1 MCCFGHTRFAADV
14 FHDLHE
20 QVIATSA
27 RGRKVL
33 TRVQNIEAALPSLEK
48 AVKNQKSHIHFA
60 YVPGNYL
67 FTSSMSKST
76 LIMRVHPSNWMSLL
90 SILNSLISRLYLAIL
105 LTLLIK
111 HRLWLAHSA
120 SKWAKSPA
128 SEWSASFYDGF
139 LWRMPRSTTAL
150 PSR

>member
-76 LIMRVHPSNWMSLL
+76 LIMRVHPSNLMSLL
-90 SILNSLISRLYLAIL
+90 SILNSLISRLSCN
-105 LTLLIK
+105 LTEFTDKTQALIGT
-111 HRLWLAHSA
+111 L
-120 SKWAKSPA
+120 
-128 SEWSASFYDGF
+128 SFKM
-139 LWRMPRSTTAL
+139 RKITC
-150 PSR
+150 

>member
-1 MCCFGHTRFAADV
+1 VLAFSRLPWVLFKFSICHAYAKRYFGHTRFAADV

-60 YVPGNYL
+60 YVLGKYP
-67 FTSSMSKST
+67 SS
-76 LIMRVHPSNWMSLL
+76 
-90 SILNSLISRLYLAIL
+90 
-105 LTLLIK
+105 
-111 HRLWLAHSA
+111 
-120 SKWAKSPA
+120 
-128 SEWSASFYDGF
+128 
-139 LWRMPRSTTAL
+139 
-150 PSR
+150 

>member
-1 MCCFGHTRFAADV
+1 MLFNFSIYHAYANRYFVHTRFAADV

-60 YVPGNYL
+60 YVPGKYPH
-67 FTSSMSKST
+67 TSSMSKKKYP
-76 LIMRVHPSNWMSLL
+76 VQENPSC
-90 SILNSLISRLYLAIL
+90 
-105 LTLLIK
+105 
-111 HRLWLAHSA
+111 
-120 SKWAKSPA
+120 
-128 SEWSASFYDGF
+128 
-139 LWRMPRSTTAL
+139 
-150 PSR
+150 

>member
-1 MCCFGHTRFAADV
+1 VLFYFSIYHAYANRYFVHTRFAADV

-60 YVPGNYL
+60 YVPGKYPH
-67 FTSSMSKST
+67 TSSMSKK
-76 LIMRVHPSNWMSLL
+76 IPCARE
-90 SILNSLISRLYLAIL
+90 SI
-105 LTLLIK
+105 LLIK
-111 HRLWLAHSA
+111 CLSVCAQ
-120 SKWAKSPA
+120 
-128 SEWSASFYDGF
+128 FFDIGF
-139 LWRMPRSTTAL
+139 RAVLL
-150 PSR
+150 N

>member
-60 YVPGNYL
+60 YVLGNYL

-76 LIMRVHPSNWMSLL
+76 LIMRVHPSLL
-90 SILNSLISRLYLAIL
+90 NVSLIHLEFFDIKIIL
-105 LTLLIK
+105 QSTEFTDKTQALIGTLGFK
-111 HRLWLAHSA
+111 M
-120 SKWAKSPA
+120 SKI
-128 SEWSASFYDGF
+128 
-139 LWRMPRSTTAL
+139 TC
-150 PSR
+150 